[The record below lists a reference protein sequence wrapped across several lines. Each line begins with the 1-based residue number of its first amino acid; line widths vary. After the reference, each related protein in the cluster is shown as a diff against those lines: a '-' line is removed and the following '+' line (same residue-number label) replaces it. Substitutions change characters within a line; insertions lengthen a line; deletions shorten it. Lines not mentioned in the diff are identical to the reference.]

1 MKILFHLM
9 ELSIIIAG
17 IQTMIQ
23 MDLGVSMYT
32 IGDKIGEKLYLDT
45 VMYQNVKV
53 SYDVARHTIDRFNQS
68 KLLLNDCTSSH
79 VR

>member
-1 MKILFHLM
+1 MKILFRLM
-9 ELSIIIAG
+9 ELSIIIVG
-17 IQTMIQ
+17 IQTMVQ
-23 MDLGVSMYT
+23 VDLGVSMDT
-32 IGDKIGEKLYLDT
+32 IGILYGDT